1 MHLEGHEI
9 ETFSLFNTCKFSMY
23 EYKDY
28 IIILKKIKIISPHA
42 QISEMLYTDVCNIA
56 TTTDIGV
63 FFLDYELP

>member
-28 IIILKKIKIISPHA
+28 IIILKKIKIISPYA
-42 QISEMLYTDVCNIA
+42 QISAMLYTDVCNIA
-56 TTTDIGV
+56 TTIGRRCV
-63 FFLDYELP
+63 FLGL